1 MTNSSHRNVRPH
13 SDLQGAHSWLS
24 SFRVSQSEK
33 KKTEVTQSCLTLCD
47 PMDYTYSP
55 WDSPGQST
63 GMGNPFPSPGDL
75 PNPGIR
81 PKSPALQTLYCQS
94 HQGSSRILEWVAI
107 PFSRASFWNRP
118 RNRTGV
124 PPLRVDSLPAE
135 LPRKPRPSQ
144 SFLCPSRS

>member
-1 MTNSSHRNVRPH
+1 MDSWALCPMTNSSHRNVRPH

-33 KKTEVTQSCLTLCD
+33 KLKSLSHVRLFVT
-47 PMDYTYSP
+47 P
-55 WDSPGQST
+55 WTINTVHGILQARVLEWVTHSLLQGI
-63 GMGNPFPSPGDL
+63 FPTQG
-75 PNPGIR
+75 
-81 PKSPALQTLYCQS
+81 QTLYCQS

-107 PFSRASFWNRP
+107 PFSRASSWP

-135 LPRKPRPSQ
+135 LPRKPGPSQ
-144 SFLCPSRS
+144 SFLCPFRS